1 MSITSDTPT
10 AIKAFFGVHI
20 EPDLNG
26 KRVRIHRSIDIVT
39 SVHEDNT

>member
-1 MSITSDTPT
+1 MSITSNTAT

-26 KRVRIHRSIDIVT
+26 NRVRIHRSKEKITNMHD
-39 SVHEDNT
+39 DAN